1 MGRSCEMGKLCD
13 SFHWLHCNLKTCDIT
28 EHVRVHLLQTTES
41 RQRRNRKQEGELA
54 CLLPLIYRWFFSP
67 TVRTILTF
75 GTPVTQAAANSHQI
89 TWTKRVCEHYMSPGT
104 GVHTSWERVF
114 FGVAAITTY
123 VFFCTGILKK
133 IDFEQNVKTD
143 RKEEQSFTLRCVN
156 GKIVYT
162 ANFCTSSTFNLP
174 AGEVGTLVIASLL
187 DTEGRMHKP
196 KFQ

>member
-41 RQRRNRKQEGELA
+41 RQRRNGKQEGELA
-54 CLLPLIYRWFFSP
+54 CLLPLIYRWFFFP

-75 GTPVTQAAANSHQI
+75 STPVTQAAANSHQI
-89 TWTKRVCEHYMSPGT
+89 TWTKRVCEHYISPVT

-133 IDFEQNVKTD
+133 NN
-143 RKEEQSFTLRCVN
+143 R
-156 GKIVYT
+156 
-162 ANFCTSSTFNLP
+162 FCLHCKLLHKFYIQPSSRRSGNLSYCQFVRHRGP
-174 AGEVGTLVIASLL
+174 HAQT
-187 DTEGRMHKP
+187 
-196 KFQ
+196 

>member
-28 EHVRVHLLQTTES
+28 EHLRVHLLQTTES
-41 RQRRNRKQEGELA
+41 RQRRNGKQEGELA
-54 CLLPLIYRWFFSP
+54 CLLPLIYRWFFFP

-75 GTPVTQAAANSHQI
+75 GTTVTQAAANSHQI
-89 TWTKRVCEHYMSPGT
+89 TWTKRVCEHYISPVT

-133 IDFEQNVKTD
+133 KNRFWAEREDRQERGEKFHFALRERQNCLHCKLLH
-143 RKEEQSFTLRCVN
+143 KFYIQP
-156 GKIVYT
+156 
-162 ANFCTSSTFNLP
+162 SSRRSGNLSYCQFVRHRGP
-174 AGEVGTLVIASLL
+174 HAQT
-187 DTEGRMHKP
+187 
-196 KFQ
+196 